1 MLNILQKLTGQEQ
14 PQKYTLLKEKTMGK
28 NMFLPVIADTNLF
41 SQNIFPK
48 LLSTGISLELYDPSI
63 LQNLDFFLDNTSIP
77 LLFSHS
83 SLKKKLSESYTV
95 LDETDLLPTKVPLQ
109 DGEAGLICFRTS
121 GSTGHPCSMI
131 KEASNLLTEIDQ
143 LIKQFSFTSE
153 DSFLC
158 SVPICHIYGF
168 LWGYLL
174 PKFLG
179 SPIMITSN
187 LASTVKELES
197 SYTNW
202 ISTPAL
208 IETIFSGSF
217 RPQQVRLKTII
228 SSGAS
233 LNPNIALDLYDS
245 YGIEVIEIYGSS
257 ETGGIGFRKTY
268 KEEGFTLFDGVE
280 IKIDPNFIMKVK
292 SPYLSRSIRQQNSI
306 VNILDSEGFFQSG
319 DTGNIQ
325 RGKLYPG
332 GRIDRIIKINGKRI
346 HIDTVENMVRSSV
359 KEVQKVIILW
369 DTVRLK
375 LFFTS
380 KEKNTIDNIKKQI
393 VNCLPPFLRSVQIY
407 YLDEIPLLANHKT
420 DYQKLKNY
428 EE

>member
-1 MLNILQKLTGQEQ
+1 MLTILQRLTGQEK
-14 PQKYTLLKEKTMGK
+14 PSKYTLPLKNIPNK
-28 NMFLPVIADTNLF
+28 NVFIPVIAEAHLF
-41 SQNIFPK
+41 SQDIFPQ
-48 LLSTGISLELYDPSI
+48 LLSTGFSFELYDPSI
-63 LQNLDFFLDNTSIP
+63 LQNLDVFLDGTDAPFI
-77 LLFSHS
+77 FSHS
-83 SLKKKLSESYTV
+83 SLKDKLSEVYTV
-95 LDETDLLPTKVPLQ
+95 LDETDLIE
-109 DGEAGLICFRTS
+109 DGVCQENEVGLICFRTS
-121 GSTGHPCSMI
+121 GSTGQPCSII
-131 KEASNLLTEIDQ
+131 KEATNLSMEVDQ
-143 LIKQFSFTSE
+143 LIKQFSLTKE

-179 SPIMITSN
+179 SSLTITTN
-187 LASTVKELES
+187 LASTMKELES
-197 SYTNW
+197 GHTHW
-202 ISTPAL
+202 VSTPAL
-208 IETIFSGSF
+208 IEAIFSGNF
-217 RPQQVRLKTII
+217 RPEKISLKTII
-228 SSGAS
+228 SSGSS

-245 YGIEVIEIYGSS
+245 YGVEVIEVYGSS
-257 ETGGIGFRKTY
+257 ETGGIGFRKAH
-268 KEEGFTLFDGVE
+268 KEEGFTLLEGVE
-280 IKIDPNFIMKVK
+280 VDIDSNFIMKIK
-292 SPYLSRSIRQQNSI
+292 SPYLSQSMRQQNSI
-306 VNILDSEGFFQSG
+306 VSILDSEGFFPSG

-359 KEVQKVIILW
+359 TEVQKVVILW

-380 KEKNTIDNIKKQI
+380 KEQNDITGIHKKIKD
-393 VNCLPPFLRSVQIY
+393 CLPPFLRSVQTY
-407 YLDEIPLLANHKT
+407 HFDSIPLLANQKI